1 MRTLTTATVITM
13 SDMDSEMKATG
24 KDHKKRQRIKKKQK
38 KDEEI
43 NEILSKYHEVT
54 EGVSFPDLFPS
65 LRIRKGS

>member
-1 MRTLTTATVITM
+1 MVRDIFTNLCFQ
-13 SDMDSEMKATG
+13 E
-24 KDHKKRQRIKKKQK
+24 KQK